1 MLKKITANS
10 ALLPPEGGKNG
21 KNHCPERR
29 GWSGLCGSVMRLYRY
44 RSADLFSAGVP
55 VRLPE
60 SPAARKPVFFRQP

>member
-1 MLKKITANS
+1 M
-10 ALLPPEGGKNG
+10 LPPESGKNG

-60 SPAARKPVFFRQP
+60 NSGCIANGVFQVALMARIWR